1 MRILTG
7 DECGLLKEIIPELT
21 SRHLT
26 SNATSSSATNTHG
39 SGNGVSR
46 GNNVQFQQLQQQQL
60 LGSGTMMGVQR
71 LGHASANSTSAMVD
85 DEEVGGGSS
94 SSSSSMPG
102 RAGGIVSLTFLP
114 STNHGD
120 DSDHDAAKDDT
131 TFQFA
136 ALRMNGIVETWKGS
150 RIGSSGGGG
159 GGGDERERNVTP
171 GMYTQCNVL
180 RESVLPSSSGGR
192 DGDDSSGREGELNDK
207 NNNNTTGWY
216 MEQPIRP
223 IGMVAFSS
231 SSGAATSSKSSDA
244 TLLATCD
251 SIGTIS
257 LLSAHNLN
265 KNGGVLKRYNAFGLS
280 TSTYSSVT
288 TTSTANKNNMSNTD
302 SSTIVLPHPS
312 SSKNPSNS
320 IGTLTYT
327 KGQHANTNLA
337 TCFTVDTSGT
347 KFAVGGR
354 ERSVVVLD
362 VESGNVLWKA
372 KNLPP
377 DPQTLLQQ
385 PMWTTALQFL
395 HTPTSSSDWF
405 SNIGG
410 GSGGPDMTLLATGT
424 AYKQVQ
430 IYDIRTSSS
439 SSSSAASSSRRPVL
453 YTPEHLLE
461 HRITTLCQLAD
472 GYTLAVGDTVGDVH
486 LLDMRK
492 MHSGKQQCSSSG
504 GGSKRGS
511 SSSGSSGTRRRNNAK
526 EEIAKGRL
534 VGPGGS
540 IRQLYRHPTIPH
552 YLACVGYD
560 RKLWMWN
567 VSSRKMVECVYL
579 KQRLNCLLICEDGK
593 WSSEKEEEDNME
605 EDGEGRGGT
614 EYGDDVEE
622 GDGGDLEDDEVQ
634 DYVDSDND
642 DDCDDDD
649 DDEDD
654 DDSGDAEETESEE
667 ELESGE
673 SEENDDDDDDDDDED
688 EEIVSKQP
696 TIKRRK
702 K

>member
-21 SRHLT
+21 SRHRSHPATT
-26 SNATSSSATNTHG
+26 SANNNNG
-39 SGNGVSR
+39 SGIGSSVSR

-60 LGSGTMMGVQR
+60 GGGMTMMGVQR
-71 LGHASANSTSAMVD
+71 LASGRSASAVVDD
-85 DEEVGGGSS
+85 DEESVPGGGAAGGG
-94 SSSSSMPG
+94 SSSSMPG

-114 STNHGD
+114 SNNPAAD
-120 DSDHDAAKDDT
+120 DDDDAAKDDN

-150 RIGSSGGGG
+150 RISSNCGGGG
-159 GGGDERERNVTP
+159 EERERNVTP
-171 GMYTQCNVL
+171 GMFTQCNVL
-180 RESVLPSSSGGR
+180 RDSVLPSSGSSGG
-192 DGDDSSGREGELNDK
+192 DGGDCAGREEVLNQ
-207 NNNNTTGWY
+207 NNHNNSTGWY

-223 IGMVAFSS
+223 IGMVAFT
-231 SSGAATSSKSSDA
+231 SSGGATTSSKSNDS

-280 TSTYSSVT
+280 TSKYFSNTTSSSS
-288 TTSTANKNNMSNTD
+288 STANNKNSTCSN
-302 SSTIVLPHPS
+302 IVLPHPS

-327 KGQHANTNLA
+327 KGQYANANLA
-337 TCFTVDTSGT
+337 TCFTIDTSGT

-354 ERSVVVLD
+354 ERSVAVLD
-362 VESGNVLWKA
+362 VENGNVIWKA

-395 HTPTSSSDWF
+395 HTPTSSSSSSSSSDWF
-405 SNIGG
+405 SNIGSG
-410 GSGGPDMTLLATGT
+410 GSGPDMTLLATGT

-430 IYDIRTSSS
+430 IYDIRASSS
-439 SSSSAASSSRRPVL
+439 AAAASSSRRPVL

-492 MHSGKQQCSSSG
+492 MHSGKQQYSSSG
-504 GGSKRGS
+504 NKRGS
-511 SSSGSSGTRRRNNAK
+511 SCGSGGNRRRNNAK
-526 EEIAKGRL
+526 EEIGRGRL

-552 YLACVGYD
+552 YLGCVGYD

-579 KQRLNCLLICEDGK
+579 KQRLNCLLICEDGR
-593 WSSEKEEEDNME
+593 WSEKEEEDNME
-605 EDGEGRGGT
+605 DGEGRGA
-614 EYGDDVEE
+614 EYDDDVEV

-634 DYVDSDND
+634 DYVDSDNEE
-642 DDCDDDD
+642 DDDD
-649 DDEDD
+649 DDDDD
-654 DDSGDAEETESEE
+654 DDSGDLEETESEE

-673 SEENDDDDDDDDDED
+673 SDENDDDD

-696 TIKRRK
+696 IIKRQK